1 MLSELRHYSVL
12 GRYARIVAIAVLP
25 RVTVTLVA
33 LACGSS
39 GSEPTPPPVTPA
51 PHLTIVSGSGVS
63 DTIDARL
70 QASLVVEL
78 RDATDRP
85 TAGASILFVAQMPS
99 DTTRLSQRSLR
110 VASSAT
116 SAFGDSVTVTTDAS
130 GRAEVALQAGKV
142 AGATQV
148 DVMVV
153 GQSLSAS
160 APFTVLPG
168 AVSGLAFG
176 GLYAVAEVNGTGKF
190 DVKAVD
196 RAGNVAG
203 APTYSID
210 TTVATIDGDGT
221 AHARAAVGNFPV
233 TIRAG
238 TIVDNRFSMSVVP
251 VARILVS
258 RLVGAPFNG
267 TIELAFMGLDGN
279 HVQSLVGPET
289 NGVAGLAL
297 TYFTAHANRDGTVYY
312 DDVDATG
319 GLKLWVRETSGA
331 RHRLTS
337 DALSTRSE
345 SWPTPSID
353 GQWIY
358 FLAGTP
364 SVSATIWQIHPDGS
378 GAEPI
383 GPSNPPG
390 PLAPAYS
397 FLSTDP
403 NGSALNVAV
412 QGSPLGTSSARFNLM
427 TRTIATTLP
436 SSTVGLVYSPVG
448 DKFAYVLLNSA
459 VIVRTVATGREVSF
473 FSQFGHYDISSAPF
487 SPDGKWMVMTN
498 GGVAIM
504 NTETGQIIPCAVGQF
519 TYAGAQWGQ

>member
-1 MLSELRHYSVL
+1 MLSEFRHYSVL

-203 APTYSID
+203 AD
-210 TTVATIDGDGT
+210 LFDRHDRCNDRRGR
-221 AHARAAVGNFPV
+221 HRARASRRRQLSGHDPRGNDRRQSV
-233 TIRAG
+233 QHERRAG
-238 TIVDNRFSMSVVP
+238 RSHP
-251 VARILVS
+251 RVS
-258 RLVGAPFNG
+258 
-267 TIELAFMGLDGN
+267 
-279 HVQSLVGPET
+279 
-289 NGVAGLAL
+289 
-297 TYFTAHANRDGTVYY
+297 
-312 DDVDATG
+312 TG
-319 GLKLWVRETSGA
+319 GC
-331 RHRLTS
+331 
-337 DALSTRSE
+337 
-345 SWPTPSID
+345 
-353 GQWIY
+353 
-358 FLAGTP
+358 
-364 SVSATIWQIHPDGS
+364 
-378 GAEPI
+378 
-383 GPSNPPG
+383 
-390 PLAPAYS
+390 
-397 FLSTDP
+397 
-403 NGSALNVAV
+403 
-412 QGSPLGTSSARFNLM
+412 
-427 TRTIATTLP
+427 
-436 SSTVGLVYSPVG
+436 TV
-448 DKFAYVLLNSA
+448 
-459 VIVRTVATGREVSF
+459 
-473 FSQFGHYDISSAPF
+473 
-487 SPDGKWMVMTN
+487 
-498 GGVAIM
+498 
-504 NTETGQIIPCAVGQF
+504 
-519 TYAGAQWGQ
+519 